1 VTRTDLTGGSTRTD
15 RPPTGPGSGGA
26 SARAG
31 GASARTGAASA
42 HAGGASARG
51 AGASGLDASRL
62 DFTRGGR
69 LVVDGVDIT
78 APPGSV
84 SALLGPN
91 GAGKSTLLHLIAGLE
106 RADAGTVAL
115 GGRDVGTLRRRDRAR
130 RIAIAEQEV
139 RDAPNLTVR
148 EVVALG
154 RTPHLGLW
162 GVPGDADRGVVERCL
177 AETGLTGFA
186 ERGYDT
192 LSGGERQRANLARA
206 LAQEPDLLLLDEP
219 TNHLDL
225 RAQLGTLTLL
235 RRLVSGRDAVEP
247 TTREAG
253 ADAAGQPFHEPDEFP
268 VGGEAGGEAS
278 GQTPTIRAGAGP
290 ARRPTVLAALHDLNL
305 AAAFADHV
313 VVLAE
318 GRVVASGSPRS
329 VLTPERI
336 AAVWG
341 VEAQVLEH
349 PVTGRAVIAF
359 TSLTDGSPGDPADGS
374 SEGAADGSSKG
385 APDGSS
391 KGAAD
396 GLSENPSVPGL

>member
-1 VTRTDLTGGSTRTD
+1 MTRVDLAGGSTRTG
-15 RPPTGPGSGGA
+15 RPATGAGSGGA
-26 SARAG
+26 SAYG
-31 GASARTGAASA
+31 EGPN
-42 HAGGASARG
+42 
-51 AGASGLDASRL
+51 GLDASRL
-62 DFTRGGR
+62 QFTRGGR

-115 GGRDVGTLRRRDRAR
+115 GGRDVGALRRRDRAR

-162 GVPGDADRGVVERCL
+162 GVPGDADHDVVERCL
-177 AETGLTGFA
+177 AETGLAAFA
-186 ERGYDT
+186 RRGYDT

-235 RRLVSGRDAVEP
+235 RRLVAGEPAVDGARTDASGAAAGKAP
-247 TTREAG
+247 STRSGAG
-253 ADAAGQPFHEPDEFP
+253 A
-268 VGGEAGGEAS
+268 
-278 GQTPTIRAGAGP
+278 

-318 GRVVASGSPRS
+318 GRVVTSGAPDA
-329 VLTPERI
+329 VLTAGLI
-336 AAVWG
+336 ASVWG
-341 VEAQVLEH
+341 VDAEVLAH
-349 PVTGRAVIAF
+349 PVTGRPVIAF
-359 TSLTDGSPGDPADGS
+359 TSLTAD
-374 SEGAADGSSKG
+374 
-385 APDGSS
+385 
-391 KGAAD
+391 
-396 GLSENPSVPGL
+396 